1 VTVDELAKRRA
12 LRSTQDDRSRKRR
25 QSHVDFEPM
34 SLVVSLECPTGRK
47 EIVMAG
53 APAQATSTRSFGPEL
68 FRFLKDLKANNDR
81 AWFAENKDRY
91 ENEVRDPALDFV
103 EDFAPHLREIS
114 PHFLA
119 DPRPSGGSLFRIHRD
134 IRFSKDKSPYKPYVG
149 IQFRHERA
157 KDAHTPGFYLHL
169 QPGGVFVA
177 AGIWHPDAPTLARI
191 REAIGDDPN
200 DWRRA
205 TRSQRLGGESLK
217 RAPAGFDSDHPLI
230 EDLKRKDFIAS
241 VELTQKDACAPG
253 FIERFAST
261 CQETSPLVRF
271 LCGALDLPY

>member
-1 VTVDELAKRRA
+1 MTSASARVA
-12 LRSTQDDRSRKRR
+12 
-25 QSHVDFEPM
+25 
-34 SLVVSLECPTGRK
+34 
-47 EIVMAG
+47 
-53 APAQATSTRSFGPEL
+53 STRSFGPEL

-91 ENEVRDPALDFV
+91 EREVRNPALDFV
-103 EDFAPHLREIS
+103 EDFAPHLRDIS
-114 PHFLA
+114 PHFVA

-134 IRFSKDKSPYKPYVG
+134 TRFSKDKSPYKPYVG

-169 QPGGVFVA
+169 QPGSVFFA
-177 AGIWHPDAPTLARI
+177 AGIWHPDAPTLSKI
-191 REAIGDDPN
+191 REAIVEDPSA
-200 DWRRA
+200 WQRA
-205 TRSQRLGGESLK
+205 TGKGSLRLGGDSLK
-217 RAPAGFDSDHPLI
+217 RAPAGFDPEHPLI

-253 FIERFAST
+253 FIERFAGT
-261 CQETSPLVRF
+261 CRDTSPLVRF